1 MELTL
6 VKLRMGTMQ
15 EIMDS
20 PELQKVAATVLEETV
35 RARVVVQKVVV
46 PKVMAVPPEMVILQ
60 GVVGAATDI

>member
-1 MELTL
+1 
-6 VKLRMGTMQ
+6 MGTMQ

-35 RARVVVQKVVV
+35 RARVVVQKV
-46 PKVMAVPPEMVILQ
+46 AVPPEMVILQ

>member
-35 RARVVVQKVVV
+35 RARVVVQKV
-46 PKVMAVPPEMVILQ
+46 AVPPEMVILQ